1 MPKYAVLFNFRG
13 RTLKAMM
20 DKPSDRA
27 AVVRELVE
35 SAGGTMEAY
44 YLMFGE
50 YDGLVIYDLRDSAS
64 AAAVSLRVRSSD
76 AFSHFETHEILPAD
90 QINPILEKASELR
103 YRPPG
108 T

>member
-1 MPKYAVLFNFRG
+1 VPKYAVLFNFRG
-13 RTLKAMM
+13 GTLKAIM
-20 DKPSDRA
+20 DKPGDRA
-27 AVVRELVE
+27 AVVRELAE

-44 YLMFGE
+44 YLE
-50 YDGLVIYDLRDSAS
+50 YDGLVIHDVRDSAS
-64 AAAVSLRVRSSD
+64 AAAISLKVRSSD
-76 AFSHFETHEILPAD
+76 AFSHFETHKILPAD